1 MGVVKSA
8 KISVNLQLIVG
19 YTMNFPDMSIGLH
32 WLYEIMQ
39 LLPRLFVVV
48 VAAFVA
54 IRFEWL
60 RRALRGDELKWRYRV
75 SAILVFALLAIIGTH
90 SGILIDIHQGLRE
103 MDLTAQWPTKL
114 SETQAIVGF
123 RDTMI
128 LASGLIGGPWIGY
141 GAGLLARAERYQLG
155 GFAGLASG
163 LATALI
169 GVFAGGIRY
178 LWPYWVAKVTG
189 VFWVALAG
197 TLLHRLIILILV
209 RPYGAAWALSWEV
222 VVPVGVV
229 NTLGCVLFFWIM
241 RDLDRDRLEK
251 EVHEA
256 RLLALQA
263 ELRALRA
270 QVDPHFLNNTLNDL
284 QALIRRDPDKARYYV
299 GQLADFFNYTREFA
313 GLNTISL
320 AQELA
325 QLQRYLELQRL
336 GLDDKLHD
344 SLDVADELLTLQVL
358 PGCLLT
364 LVENAL
370 KHGFKGRQAPYQ
382 LVVSAETEGV
392 NLLLKVTD
400 NGRGMTPERLAG
412 LGKCPVQSENKGGGV
427 ALHQLLQSLR
437 LVFGEQVELSF
448 DSVIGNGTVA
458 MLRQEKR
465 SES

>member
-1 MGVVKSA
+1 
-8 KISVNLQLIVG
+8 
-19 YTMNFPDMSIGLH
+19 MNVPEMSIGLH
-32 WLYEIMQ
+32 CLYIIMQ

-60 RRALRGDELKWRYRV
+60 RRALRGAELQWRYRV
-75 SAILVFALLAIIGTH
+75 PAILVFALLAIIGTH
-90 SGILIDIHQGLRE
+90 SGIPIDIHQGLQAKDLATE
-103 MDLTAQWPTKL
+103 MPEKL
-114 SETQAIVGF
+114 GETQAIVGF

-128 LASGLIGGPWIGY
+128 LASGLIGGPWVGL
-141 GAGLLARAERYQLG
+141 GAGLLAGAERYQLG

-163 LATALI
+163 LATVLI

-178 LWPYWVAKVTG
+178 LRPHWVAKVYG
-189 VFWVALAG
+189 VFWVAITG
-197 TLLHRLIILILV
+197 TLLHRLLILILV
-209 RPYGAAWALSWEV
+209 QPYSAALTLSSEV
-222 VVPVGVV
+222 LGPVLIV
-229 NTLGCVLFFWIM
+229 NSLGCVLFFWIM

-263 ELRALRA
+263 EIRALRA

-284 QALIRRDPDKARYYV
+284 QALIRRDPDQARYYV

-325 QLQRYLELQRL
+325 QLQRYLALQRL
-336 GLDDKLHD
+336 GLGDKLQD
-344 SLDVADELLTLQVL
+344 SFDVAEELLALQVL

-364 LVENAL
+364 LAENAL
-370 KHGFKGRQAPYQ
+370 KHGFKGRPAPYQ
-382 LVVSAETEGV
+382 LTVNAETEGA

-400 NGRGMTPERLAG
+400 NGRGIASERLAE
-412 LGKCPVQSENKGGGV
+412 LGKHAVPSENKGGGV

-448 DSVIGNGTVA
+448 DSVVGKGTVA

-465 SES
+465 SESC

>member
-1 MGVVKSA
+1 
-8 KISVNLQLIVG
+8 
-19 YTMNFPDMSIGLH
+19 MNFPEMSICLH
-32 WLYEIMQ
+32 WFDEIMQ
-39 LLPRLFVVV
+39 ILPRLFVVV
-48 VAAFVA
+48 VAAFIA

-60 RRALRGDELKWRYRV
+60 RRALRGDELKGRYHV
-75 SAILVFALLAIIGTH
+75 PAILVFGLLAIIGTH
-90 SGILIDIHQGLRE
+90 SGIPIDIHQGLRAT
-103 MDLTAQWPTKL
+103 DLTAQWPTTL
-114 SETQAIVGF
+114 GDSQAIVGF

-128 LASGLIGGPWIGY
+128 LAAGLIGGPWVGL
-141 GAGLLARAERYQLG
+141 GAGLLAGGERYLLG

-163 LATALI
+163 LATVLL

-178 LWPYWVAKVTG
+178 LRPHWVAKVSG

-197 TLLHRLIILILV
+197 TLLHRLLILILV
-209 RPYGAAWALSWEV
+209 RPYGDAWALSWEV

-241 RDLDRDRLEK
+241 RDLDRDRLEN
-251 EVHEA
+251 EIHEA
-256 RLLALQA
+256 RLLVLQA
-263 ELRALRA
+263 ELRALKA
-270 QVDPHFLNNTLNDL
+270 QVNPHFLNNTLNDL

-325 QLQRYLELQRL
+325 QLRRYLELQRL
-336 GLDDKLHD
+336 GLDDKLQD
-344 SLDVADELLTLQVL
+344 SFTVAEELLTVQVL

-370 KHGFKGRQAPYQ
+370 KHGFKGCPAPYQ
-382 LVVSAETEGV
+382 LAVNAETEGV
-392 NLLLKVTD
+392 NLLLKVAD
-400 NGRGMTPERLAG
+400 NGRGITPERLTALG
-412 LGKCPVQSENKGGGV
+412 LRPVQSENKGGGV

-448 DSVIGNGTVA
+448 DSVIGCGTVA

-465 SES
+465 SESC